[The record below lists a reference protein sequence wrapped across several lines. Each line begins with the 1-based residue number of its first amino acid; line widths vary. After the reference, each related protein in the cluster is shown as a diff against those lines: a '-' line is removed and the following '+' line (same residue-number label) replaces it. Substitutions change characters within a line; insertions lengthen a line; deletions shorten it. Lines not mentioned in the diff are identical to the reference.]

1 MTLETK
7 LNKID
12 ELREFVS
19 AHSLPPSLQR
29 DIAED
34 FKLRYTYDSNAI
46 EGNTLTLH
54 ETKVVL
60 EGVTI
65 GGKTLREH
73 LEVINHAEAIEYIMD
88 LVKNSV
94 PISEYQIKSIHNL
107 ILKGIDDRNAGVYR
121 SVDVRISGA
130 KHIPPQPYLIQ
141 NKMDRFIQWYEGEA
155 QGLHP
160 VIRASRVHIDLVG
173 VHPFI
178 DGNGRTS
185 RLVMNLELLKNNY
198 PAINIK
204 SDKKAQYYAAL
215 ESAHCDRSFE
225 AFDELVAGYVM
236 RELQDRKNLYMRSM
250 ETKPKLR
257 RKQ

>member
-1 MTLETK
+1 MKSNNTLQAK
-7 LNKID
+7 LSKID

-19 AHSLPPSLQR
+19 AHSLPLSLQR
-29 DIAED
+29 DMAED

-46 EGNTLTLH
+46 EGNTLTLY

-107 ILKGIDDRNAGVYR
+107 ILKSIDSANAGVYR

-130 KHIPPQPYLIQ
+130 NHIPPQPYLIQ
-141 NKMDRFIQWYEGEA
+141 SEMDRFMQWYEDEA

-173 VHPFI
+173 IHPFI

-215 ESAHCDRSFE
+215 ERAHCDRSFE
-225 AFDELVAGYVM
+225 AFDELVAEYVM
-236 RELQDRKNLYMRSM
+236 QELQERKDLYMRSV
-250 ETKPKLR
+250 ENQQR
-257 RKQ
+257 

>member
-1 MTLETK
+1 MKSNNTLQANLT
-7 LNKID
+7 KID

-19 AHSLPPSLQR
+19 AHSLPLSLQR

-94 PISEYQIKSIHNL
+94 PISEYQVKSIHNL
-107 ILKGIDDRNAGVYR
+107 ILKGIDSANAGVYR

-141 NKMDRFIQWYEGEA
+141 GEMDRFMQWYESEA

-215 ESAHCDRSFE
+215 ESAHCDRRFE

-236 RELQDRKNLYMRSM
+236 QELQERKNLYMRSV
-250 ETKPKLR
+250 ENQQK
-257 RKQ
+257 

>member
-1 MTLETK
+1 MKSNNTLQAK
-7 LNKID
+7 LSKID

-19 AHSLPPSLQR
+19 AHSLPQSLQR
-29 DIAED
+29 DMAED

-46 EGNTLTLH
+46 EGNTLTLY

-107 ILKGIDDRNAGVYR
+107 ILKGIDSANAGVYR
-121 SVDVRISGA
+121 SVDMRISGA
-130 KHIPPQPYLIQ
+130 NHIPPQPYLIQ
-141 NKMDRFIQWYEGEA
+141 SEMDRFMQWYEDES

-173 VHPFI
+173 IHPFI

-204 SDKKAQYYAAL
+204 SDKKAQYYVAL
-215 ESAHCDRSFE
+215 ERAHCDRSFE

-236 RELQDRKNLYMRSM
+236 QELQEREDLYMRSV
-250 ETKPKLR
+250 ENQQR
-257 RKQ
+257 

>member
-1 MTLETK
+1 MDLKTK
-7 LNKID
+7 LSKID
-12 ELREFVS
+12 ELREFVQT
-19 AHSLPPSLQR
+19 HTLPQSLQR

-60 EGVTI
+60 EGITI

-73 LEVINHAEAIEYIMD
+73 LEVINHAEAIEYIRD
-88 LVKNSV
+88 LVKHNI
-94 PISEYQIKSIHNL
+94 PINEYQIKSIHNL
-107 ILKGIDDRNAGVYR
+107 VLKGIDDKNVGVYR
-121 SVDVRISGA
+121 SVGVRISGA
-130 KHIPPQPYLIQ
+130 NHIPPQPYLLRSE
-141 NKMDRFIQWYEGEA
+141 MDRFMQWYQGEA
-155 QGLHP
+155 QDLHP
-160 VIRASRVHIDLVG
+160 VVRASRVHIDLVG
-173 VHPFI
+173 IHPFI

-215 ESAHCDRSFE
+215 ESAHCDSRFE
-225 AFDELVAGYVM
+225 AFDDLVAEYVIK
-236 RELQDRKNLYMRSM
+236 ELQVLTTNLQN
-250 ETKPKLR
+250 LI
-257 RKQ
+257 

>member
-1 MTLETK
+1 MKSNNTLQAN
-7 LNKID
+7 LSKID

-19 AHSLPPSLQR
+19 AHSLPQSLQR
-29 DIAED
+29 DMAED

-88 LVKNSV
+88 LVKNGV

-107 ILKGIDDRNAGVYR
+107 ILKSIDSANAGVYR

-130 KHIPPQPYLIQ
+130 NHIPPQPYLIQ
-141 NKMDRFIQWYEGEA
+141 SEMDRFMQWYEDEA

-173 VHPFI
+173 IHPFI

-215 ESAHCDRSFE
+215 ERAHCDRSFE
-225 AFDELVAGYVM
+225 AFDELIAGYVM
-236 RELQDRKNLYMRSM
+236 QELQERKDLYMRSV
-250 ETKPKLR
+250 ENQQR
-257 RKQ
+257 

>member
-1 MTLETK
+1 MKSNNTLQANLT
-7 LNKID
+7 KID
-12 ELREFVS
+12 ELRKFVS
-19 AHSLPPSLQR
+19 AHSLPLSLQR

-107 ILKGIDDRNAGVYR
+107 ILKGIDSANAGVYR

-141 NKMDRFIQWYEGEA
+141 SEMDRFMQWYEGEA

-225 AFDELVAGYVM
+225 EFDELVAGYVM
-236 RELQDRKNLYMRSM
+236 RELQDRKDLYMRSI
-250 ETKPKLR
+250 ENQQK
-257 RKQ
+257 

>member
-1 MTLETK
+1 MKSNNTLQANLT
-7 LNKID
+7 KID

-19 AHSLPPSLQR
+19 THSLPLSLQR

-88 LVKNSV
+88 LVKNNV

-107 ILKGIDDRNAGVYR
+107 ILKGIDSANAGVYR

-130 KHIPPQPYLIQ
+130 KHIPPQPFLIQ
-141 NKMDRFIQWYEGEA
+141 SEMDRFMQWYEGEA

-236 RELQDRKNLYMRSM
+236 QELQERKNLYMRSV
-250 ETKPKLR
+250 ENQQK
-257 RKQ
+257 

>member
-1 MTLETK
+1 MKSNNTLQANLT
-7 LNKID
+7 KID
-12 ELREFVS
+12 ELREFVR
-19 AHSLPPSLQR
+19 AHSLPLSLQR

-107 ILKGIDDRNAGVYR
+107 ILKGIDSANAGVYR

-130 KHIPPQPYLIQ
+130 NHIPPQPFLIQ
-141 NKMDRFIQWYEGEA
+141 SEMDRFMQWYEGEA

-215 ESAHCDRSFE
+215 ERAHCDRIFE
-225 AFDELVAGYVM
+225 AFDELIAGYVM
-236 RELQDRKNLYMRSM
+236 QELQERKDLYIRSV
-250 ETKPKLR
+250 ENQQR
-257 RKQ
+257 